1 MMTLQKLSAAV
12 AAARRGEL
20 ITERGQGSGMIMQ
33 ADSISAHAAVGQM
46 LEIVARYNVAPER
59 WSVYTEHGR
68 FEIKAT
74 LPGFGQVTVSAD
86 NAGRVTV
93 R

>member
-20 ITERGQGSGMIMQ
+20 ITERGQGGGMAME
-33 ADSISAHAAVGQM
+33 ADTISTHHAVGQM
-46 LEIVARYNVAPER
+46 LEIVARYNVAPDR
-59 WSVYTEHGR
+59 WAIYTEHGR
-68 FEIKAT
+68 CEIKAT
-74 LPGFGQVTVSAD
+74 LPGFGQVTVTAD
-86 NAGRVTV
+86 NTGRVTV